1 MIRQNDVVVRCGK
14 DQGSV
19 SGNLDPD
26 LVDNRSVI
34 GVPHPI
40 PDQTELVL
48 AGTVYLYHI

>member
-1 MIRQNDVVVRCGK
+1 MIRQDDVVVRCGE

-26 LVDNRSVI
+26 LVDDRSVI

-40 PDQTELVL
+40 PDQAELVL
-48 AGTVYLYHI
+48 AGSMYLDHR